1 MEMTNTGSGV
11 ATAGLTTGVIGTALG
26 LLNGAGGLM
35 GMGMHGSYGY
45 GYGGYDMN
53 MRMIEAERRSAV
65 LESELDAHRKMS
77 EVYVAAANKSN
88 EVRDELSREIR
99 ELERKVDGN
108 IAAQSVLNAKFG
120 HETEMNKA
128 MIHRLY
134 SLTKLVIP
142 NDSICPGWDETVTP

>member
-35 GMGMHGSYGY
+35 GMGMHS
-45 GYGGYDMN
+45 GYGGYDTMT

-65 LESELDAHRKMS
+65 LESELAAEKKMV
-77 EVYVAAANKSN
+77 EVFTAATNRTNA
-88 EVRDELSREIR
+88 VREELERDIR

>member
-35 GMGMHGSYGY
+35 GMGMHGSYG
-45 GYGGYDMN
+45 GYDTMT

-77 EVYVAAANKSN
+77 EVYVAAANKAN